1 MADFRNFEVD
11 IDAESDFSDDDDIIA
26 ENASDKSFINADN
39 EIDESRDFYRQFVK
53 SRDFYRQFANVK
65 DDLEQAL
72 VDVRNE
78 ALQDIEQFDEIS
90 NLNDEN
96 KCEMEVDDFQ
106 GSEDYLEK
114 FQKTLFPKNEI
125 NIEGL
130 NQLCHVIRLAL
141 KYKINASKNIC
152 SNNELKE
159 IVGEDLF
166 EEINQPEKFKF
177 IIDQHYVF
185 NMCYHIN
192 MILAKF
198 GYFLRVYEWK
208 KKYRYLFMKKPD
220 QQKL

>member
-1 MADFRNFEVD
+1 MADFINFEAE
-11 IDAESDFSDDDDIIA
+11 IDAESDFSDDDEIIDD
-26 ENASDKSFINADN
+26 NASDKSFINDDN
-39 EIDESRDFYRQFVK
+39 EINE
-53 SRDFYRQFANVK
+53 SRDFYRQFANVEN
-65 DDLEQAL
+65 DLEQVLA
-72 VDVRNE
+72 DARNE

-130 NQLCHVIRLAL
+130 NQLCHVILLAL

-152 SNNELKE
+152 SNNEIGE